1 MKAQDLIVNCSYS
14 NAGATIQ
21 DIVSSS
27 FSTFLKRELEKFA
40 SVTHGHV

>member
-1 MKAQDLIVNCSYS
+1 MKAQELIVSCCYANE
-14 NAGATIQ
+14 GATIQ

-40 SVTHGHV
+40 SVAHGHV